1 MFAIYLIRLIG
12 SYEKYPHNL
21 LIGELASSRNH
32 GTAVV
37 RKGMLG
43 TAYGICREEGV
54 LKLWQGI
61 SPSLTR
67 HVIYSGV
74 RITVYEKLRESVMK
88 HNSQISKSP
97 ISKDDNISRA
107 NMTLHQRIICGMASG
122 AIGQLCASPA
132 DLVKV
137 KMQMQGRNQ
146 LIPKTN
152 AVKNCDNMFQIFLG
166 VIRKGGIGSLW
177 KGIIFA
183 WLIEFMGLIV
193 WFIVL

>member
-1 MFAIYLIRLIG
+1 M
-12 SYEKYPHNL
+12 
-21 LIGELASSRNH
+21 IGELASSRNH
-32 GTAVV
+32 DTAVV
-37 RKGMLG
+37 KKGMLG

-74 RITVYEKLRESVMK
+74 RITVYEKLRETVMK
-88 HNSQISKSP
+88 HNSQISKTPTSN
-97 ISKDDNISRA
+97 DDNISRA
-107 NMTLHQRIICGMASG
+107 NMSLHQRIICGMASG

-146 LIPKTN
+146 LMIKSNKTQN
-152 AVKNCDNMFQIFLG
+152 AIKRCDNMFQIFLG

-177 KGIIFA
+177 QGII
-183 WLIEFMGLIV
+183 V
-193 WFIVL
+193 T

>member
-1 MFAIYLIRLIG
+1 M
-12 SYEKYPHNL
+12 
-21 LIGELASSRNH
+21 IGELASSRNH
-32 GTAVV
+32 D

-74 RITVYEKLRESVMK
+74 RITVYEKLRETVMK
-88 HNSQISKSP
+88 HNSQRSKTPKSN
-97 ISKDDNISRA
+97 DDSISRA
-107 NMTLHQRIICGMASG
+107 NMSLHQRIICGMASG

-146 LIPKTN
+146 LILKTN

-166 VIRKGGIGSLW
+166 VIKKGGIRSLW
-177 KGIIFA
+177 KGNSCSLLNKFHLMLSYIHVIISNV
-183 WLIEFMGLIV
+183 IV
-193 WFIVL
+193 YLYIFVII

>member
-1 MFAIYLIRLIG
+1 
-12 SYEKYPHNL
+12 
-21 LIGELASSRNH
+21 
-32 GTAVV
+32 
-37 RKGMLG
+37 MLG

-54 LKLWQGI
+54 LRLWQGI

-74 RITVYEKLRESVMK
+74 RITVYEKLRETVMR
-88 HNSQISKSP
+88 HNSQISKTST
-97 ISKDDNISRA
+97 SNDDNTSRA

-146 LIPKTN
+146 LLLKTN
-152 AVKNCDNMFQIFLG
+152 KTENAIKNCDNMFQIFLG

-177 KGIIFA
+177 KGNIYSFLVELDA
-183 WLIEFMGLIV
+183 T
-193 WFIVL
+193 

>member
-1 MFAIYLIRLIG
+1 MRLID
-12 SYEKYPHNL
+12 SYEKYPYNI

-32 GTAVV
+32 DTAVV

-43 TAYGICREEGV
+43 TAYGICRDEGV
-54 LKLWQGI
+54 LRLWQGI

-74 RITVYEKLRESVMK
+74 RITVYEKLRETVMK
-88 HNSQISKSP
+88 HNSQISKTPTSN
-97 ISKDDNISRA
+97 DDNISRA

-146 LIPKTN
+146 LILKTHDAEN
-152 AVKNCDNMFQIFLG
+152 AVKRCDNMFQIFLG

-177 KGIIFA
+177 KGII
-183 WLIEFMGLIV
+183 V
-193 WFIVL
+193 T

>member
-1 MFAIYLIRLIG
+1 
-12 SYEKYPHNL
+12 
-21 LIGELASSRNH
+21 
-32 GTAVV
+32 
-37 RKGMLG
+37 MLG
-43 TAYGICREEGV
+43 TAYGICRDEGV

-74 RITVYEKLRESVMK
+74 RITVYEKLRETVMK
-88 HNSQISKSP
+88 HNSQISKTP
-97 ISKDDNISRA
+97 ISNDDNISRA

-146 LIPKTN
+146 LITKTN

-166 VIRKGGIGSLW
+166 VIKKGGVRSLW
-177 KGIIFA
+177 KGNVGSL
-183 WLIEFMGLIV
+183 LIEFYLMLSYIHILIFNV
-193 WFIVL
+193 VVYLYIYV